1 MLTRSSAS
9 KAQAI
14 VRLSGAMTR
23 PALATTM
30 VRAALLHTLKPRQ
43 ASAAAV
49 AEASTSAT
57 TATGDASAVASAQKA
72 LAPLDTFLRRHVGPR
87 DSDVEA
93 MLQAL
98 GFKSLDEMVSAAVP
112 DSIRL
117 PEPLTIND
125 GEYPERE
132 LLAKLKVIATQNK
145 VYRSFIGTGYT
156 DTVVPPVILRNVLEN
171 PGWYTQ
177 YTPYQPEISQGR
189 LESLLN
195 FQTVISDL
203 TGLPAANASLLDE
216 GTAAGE
222 ALVVCLNGSRKK
234 TRNVFF
240 ADKNCHPQT
249 LAVLK
254 TRAEGFG
261 AEIVV
266 GDYKT
271 FDFSALGGRLSGA
284 LVSYPDTYGTIGDYK
299 VLANTVHEQ
308 GGQLVVAADLMSLAV
323 LQPPGEFGADIAI
336 GNSQRFGVPL
346 GYGGPHA
353 AFFATTM
360 ANQRRVPGRIIG
372 VSRDTDGNRAYRLA
386 LQTREQH
393 IRREKAS
400 SNICT
405 AQALLANMSA
415 MYAVYHGPEGIK
427 AIADRIHRFTQA
439 LATAVTAAGH
449 TVENPSYFDTLR
461 IRVAESTT
469 AAEIHARADE
479 RQINLRRIDAAT
491 VGITLDEAV
500 TRDELAQLVEVFGG
514 NSADIEAVV
523 ATSVAATAAESSAIP
538 EGLARQGAI
547 LSHPIFNR
555 YHSETE
561 MLRYI
566 TQLQNKDLSLANAM
580 IPLGS
585 CTMKLNATT
594 ELIPITWP
602 EFSQIHPFA
611 PREQTHG
618 YAKMIRDLEE
628 DLAAITGMDATTVQP
643 NSGAQGEYAGLR
655 AIRAFQ
661 ASKGEAHRN
670 VCLVPE
676 SAHGTNPASAVMAGL
691 KVVIVKCN
699 KGTLDLVDLEAKAKK
714 HAAALSAVMITY
726 PSTFGVFEEGVV
738 RAIEIVHE
746 NGGQVYM
753 DGANMNAQV
762 GLTSPGHMGADVC
775 HLNNH
780 KTLAIPHGGGG
791 PGVGPICV
799 KAHLAPFLPG
809 HPELVNA
816 DGSPQ
821 SAVGPVSAAP
831 YGSAGVLP
839 VTWAYVKLLG
849 ARGMTEVSKAAILN
863 ANYMANRLRDH
874 YSVLFTNDK
883 GMCAHEFILDTRVFG
898 KSSGVQAIDIA
909 KRLQD
914 YGFHPPTMSWPVPN
928 TIMVE
933 PTESE
938 SKEEMDRFCDA
949 LIAIRE
955 EIREIEDGNQP
966 RDNNLLV
973 NAPHTIAKV
982 SKEDWPHPYSRQRAA
997 YPLPTLKDRKFWP
1010 SVSRVDDA
1018 YGDLNL
1024 ICSCP
1029 PIENYQ

>member
-1 MLTRSSAS
+1 MFARSSVSA
-9 KAQAI
+9 KAQQA
-14 VRLSGAMTR
+14 LLTKKMTSLNAAM
-23 PALATTM
+23 L
-30 VRAALLHTLKPRQ
+30 RAALLHTLKPQRQ
-43 ASAAAV
+43 EAAA
-49 AEASTSAT
+49 AAASIANNSQEQAT
-57 TATGDASAVASAQKA
+57 PVASAQQA
-72 LAPLDTFLRRHVGPR
+72 FAPLDTFLRRHNGPR
-87 DSDVEA
+87 DSDVES

-98 GFKSLDEMVSAAVP
+98 GFNSLDEMIAATVP
-112 DSIRL
+112 ETIRL
-117 PEPLTIND
+117 AEPLNVAD
-125 GEYPERE
+125 GEYAERE
-132 LLAKLKVIATQNK
+132 LLAKLKAIAEKNK

-156 DTVVPPVILRNVLEN
+156 DVVVPPVILRNILEN

-195 FQTVISDL
+195 FQTVVSDL

-222 ALVVCLNGSRKK
+222 ALVVCLGATKGKQR
-234 TRNVFF
+234 RVFF
-240 ADKNCHPQT
+240 ADENCHPQT
-249 LAVLK
+249 LAVLQ

-261 AEIVV
+261 AEIMV
-266 GDYKT
+266 GDYRT
-271 FDFSALGGRLSGA
+271 FDFDTIGNRLAGA
-284 LVSYPDTYGTIGDYK
+284 LVSYPDTYGNIGEHR
-299 VLANTVHEQ
+299 VLADKIHEL
-308 GGQLVVAADLMSLAV
+308 GGQLVVAADLMSLSV
-323 LQPPGEFGADIAI
+323 LTPPGEFGADIAV
-336 GNSQRFGVPL
+336 GNTQRFGVPL

-353 AFFATTM
+353 AFFATTE

-372 VSRDTDGNRAYRLA
+372 VSRDAQGNRAYRLA

-405 AQALLANMSA
+405 AQALLANMAA
-415 MYAVYHGPEGIK
+415 MYAVYHGPEGVK
-427 AIADRIHRFTQA
+427 AIADRIHRFTQI
-439 LATAVTAAGH
+439 LAAAVTQVGH
-449 TVENPSYFDTLR
+449 TVENHSYFDTLR
-461 IRVAESTT
+461 IRLADATT
-469 AAEIHARADE
+469 AAQVHARADSH
-479 RQINLRRIDAAT
+479 RINLRRIDSQT
-491 VGITLDEAV
+491 VGLTLDEAI
-500 TRDELAQLVEVFGG
+500 TREELAQLVDVFGG
-514 NSADIEAVV
+514 SVNDVDALATRVSATVSESNAVP
-523 ATSVAATAAESSAIP
+523 SGAARQSAI
-538 EGLARQGAI
+538 LT
-547 LSHPIFNR
+547 HPVFSR

-602 EFSQIHPFA
+602 EFGNIHPFA
-611 PREQTHG
+611 PSEQTQG
-618 YAKMIRDLEE
+618 YAHMIRDLEQ

-655 AIRAFQ
+655 AIRAYQ
-661 ASKGEAHRN
+661 TSQGQGHRN

-691 KVVIVKCN
+691 KVVICKCDS
-699 KGTLDLVDLEAKAKK
+699 KGNLDLVDLEAKAKK
-714 HAAALSAVMITY
+714 HADNLSAVMITY
-726 PSTFGVFEEGVV
+726 PSTFGVFEDGVL
-738 RAIEIVHE
+738 RAIEIVHQ

-809 HPELVNA
+809 HPELKSA
-816 DGSPQ
+816 DGSPA
-821 SAVGPVSAAP
+821 STVGPVSAAP

-839 VTWAYVKLLG
+839 VTWSYVKLLG
-849 ARGMTEVSKAAILN
+849 GRGMTEVSKTAILN

-874 YSVLFTNDK
+874 YSVLFTNQQ

-898 KSSGVQAIDIA
+898 KTAGIQAIDIA

-938 SKEEMDRFCDA
+938 SKEEMDRFCDS
-949 LIAIRE
+949 LISIRE
-955 EIREIEDGNQP
+955 EIRDIEEGTQP
-966 RDNNLLV
+966 KDNNLLI
-973 NAPHTIAKV
+973 NAPHPISVV
-982 SKEDWPHPYSRQRAA
+982 SGEEWNRPYSRQRAA
-997 YPLPTLKDRKFWP
+997 YPLPNLRERKFWP
-1010 SVSRVDDA
+1010 SVARVDDA
-1018 YGDLNL
+1018 FGDRNL
-1024 ICSCP
+1024 QCSCP
-1029 PIENYQ
+1029 PMEIYQ

>member
-1 MLTRSSAS
+1 A
-9 KAQAI
+9 
-14 VRLSGAMTR
+14 
-23 PALATTM
+23 
-30 VRAALLHTLKPRQ
+30 
-43 ASAAAV
+43 
-49 AEASTSAT
+49 
-57 TATGDASAVASAQKA
+57 
-72 LAPLDTFLRRHVGPR
+72 
-87 DSDVEA
+87 
-93 MLQAL
+93 
-98 GFKSLDEMVSAAVP
+98 
-112 DSIRL
+112 
-117 PEPLTIND
+117 
-125 GEYPERE
+125 
-132 LLAKLKVIATQNK
+132 
-145 VYRSFIGTGYT
+145 
-156 DTVVPPVILRNVLEN
+156 
-171 PGWYTQ
+171 
-177 YTPYQPEISQGR
+177 
-189 LESLLN
+189 
-195 FQTVISDL
+195 
-203 TGLPAANASLLDE
+203 
-216 GTAAGE
+216 
-222 ALVVCLNGSRKK
+222 
-234 TRNVFF
+234 
-240 ADKNCHPQT
+240 
-249 LAVLK
+249 
-254 TRAEGFG
+254 
-261 AEIVV
+261 
-266 GDYKT
+266 
-271 FDFSALGGRLSGA
+271 
-284 LVSYPDTYGTIGDYK
+284 
-299 VLANTVHEQ
+299 LANTVHSQ
-308 GGQLVVAADLMSLAV
+308 GGQLVVVADLMSLAV

-336 GNSQRFGVPL
+336 GNTQRFGVPL

-353 AFFATTM
+353 AFFATTTE
-360 ANQRRVPGRIIG
+360 NQRRVPGRIIG
-372 VSRDTDGNRAYRLA
+372 VSRDASGNRAYRLA

-405 AQALLANMSA
+405 AQALLANMAA
-415 MYAVYHGPEGIK
+415 MYAVYHGPEGIR

-439 LATAVTAAGH
+439 LAAAVNAAGH
-449 TVENPSYFDTLR
+449 TVENASYFDTLR
-461 IRVAESTT
+461 IRVAGSTT
-469 AAEIHARADE
+469 AAEIHARANE
-479 RQINLRRIDAAT
+479 RQINLRRIDDAT
-491 VGITLDEAV
+491 VGVTLDEAI
-500 TRDELAQLVEVFGG
+500 TREELAQLVEVFGG
-514 NSADIEAVV
+514 NSADIDVTV
-523 ATSVAATAAESSAIP
+523 ATSVAPTAAESRAIP
-538 EGLARQGAI
+538 AGLARQSAI
-547 LSHPIFNR
+547 LTHPVFSR

-611 PREQTHG
+611 PREQAQG
-618 YAKMIRDLEE
+618 YAKMIGDLEE
-628 DLAAITGMDATTVQP
+628 DLAAITGMAATTVQP

-661 ASKGEAHRN
+661 ASQGEAQRD

-699 KGTLDLVDLEAKAKK
+699 KGTLDLADLEAKAKK
-714 HAAALSAVMITY
+714 HAANLSAVMITY
-726 PSTFGVFEEGVV
+726 PSTFGVFEDGVV
-738 RAIEIVHE
+738 RAIDIVHQ

-831 YGSAGVLP
+831 FGSAGVLP

-849 ARGMTEVSKAAILN
+849 ARGMTEASRAAILN

-874 YSVLFTNDK
+874 YSVLFTNDN
-883 GMCAHEFILDTRVFG
+883 GMCAHEFILDTRVFA
-898 KSSGVQAIDIA
+898 KSSGIQAIDIA

-928 TIMVE
+928 TIMIE

-949 LIAIRE
+949 LIAIRD
-955 EIREIEDGNQP
+955 EIREIEDGSQP

-982 SKEDWPHPYSRQRAA
+982 SAEAWPHPYARHRAA
-997 YPLPTLKDRKFWP
+997 YPLPTLRERKFWP

-1029 PIENYQ
+1029 PIENYE

>member
-1 MLTRSSAS
+1 
-9 KAQAI
+9 
-14 VRLSGAMTR
+14 
-23 PALATTM
+23 
-30 VRAALLHTLKPRQ
+30 
-43 ASAAAV
+43 
-49 AEASTSAT
+49 
-57 TATGDASAVASAQKA
+57 
-72 LAPLDTFLRRHVGPR
+72 
-87 DSDVEA
+87 

-98 GFKSLDEMVSAAVP
+98 GFASLDEMVAATVP
-112 DSIRL
+112 ASIRL
-117 PEPLTIND
+117 TSPLQID
-125 GEYPERE
+125 GEYAEKE
-132 LLAKLKVIATQNK
+132 LLAKLKAIAQKNQ

-156 DTVVPPVILRNVLEN
+156 DVVVPPVILRNILEN

-195 FQTVISDL
+195 FQTVVTDL

-216 GTAAGE
+216 GSAAGE
-222 ALVVCLNGSRKK
+222 ALVVCLNSARKK
-234 TRNVFF
+234 TRNAFF
-240 ADKNCHPQT
+240 ADHNCHPQT
-249 LAVLK
+249 LAVLQ

-271 FDFSALGGRLSGA
+271 FDFASLGDRLAGA
-284 LVSYPDTYGTIGDYK
+284 LVSYPDTYGNVNDFRA
-299 VLANTVHEQ
+299 LADTVHGH

-336 GNSQRFGVPL
+336 GNTQRFGVPL

-353 AFFATTM
+353 AFFATTA

-372 VSRDTDGNRAYRLA
+372 VSRDAAGNRAYRLA

-405 AQALLANMSA
+405 AQALLANMAA
-415 MYAVYHGPEGIK
+415 MYAVYHGPAGIRD
-427 AIADRIHRFTQA
+427 IANRIHRFTQV
-439 LATAVTAAGH
+439 LAASVVRAGLV
-449 TVENPSYFDTLR
+449 VENESYFDTLR
-461 IRVAESTT
+461 IRVPD
-469 AAEIHARADE
+469 AAAVHARANE
-479 RQINLRRIDAAT
+479 RRINLRRIDAHT
-491 VGITLDEAV
+491 VGVTLDEAI
-500 TRDELAQLVEVFGG
+500 TREELALLVEVFGG
-514 NSADIEAVV
+514 DV
-523 ATSVAATAAESSAIP
+523 AALDSLATAAAPSVSASAAVP
-538 EGLARQGAI
+538 AGLARQSAI
-547 LSHPIFNR
+547 LTHPVFSR

-602 EFSQIHPFA
+602 EFGSIHPFA
-611 PREQTHG
+611 PREQTLG
-618 YAKMIRDLEE
+618 YAHMIDDLER

-655 AIRAFQ
+655 AIRAYQ
-661 ASKGEAHRN
+661 ASQGESSRDI
-670 VCLVPE
+670 CLVPE

-691 KVVIVKCN
+691 SVVIVKCDA
-699 KGTLDLVDLEAKAKK
+699 KGNLDLADLEAKAAK
-714 HAAALSAVMITY
+714 HAARLSAVMITY
-726 PSTFGVFEEGVV
+726 PSTFGVFEDGVL
-738 RAIEIVHE
+738 RAIDIVHHH
-746 NGGQVYM
+746 GGQVYM

-809 HPELVNA
+809 HPELTKA

-821 SAVGPVSAAP
+821 STVGPVSAAP

-839 VTWAYVKLLG
+839 VTWSYIKLLG
-849 ARGMTEVSKAAILN
+849 GRGMTQVSKTAILN

-874 YSVLFTNDK
+874 YSVLFTNEH
-883 GMCAHEFILDTRVFG
+883 GMCAHEFILDTRVFA
-898 KSSGVQAIDIA
+898 KSTG
-909 KRLQD
+909 
-914 YGFHPPTMSWPVPN
+914 
-928 TIMVE
+928 
-933 PTESE
+933 
-938 SKEEMDRFCDA
+938 
-949 LIAIRE
+949 
-955 EIREIEDGNQP
+955 
-966 RDNNLLV
+966 
-973 NAPHTIAKV
+973 
-982 SKEDWPHPYSRQRAA
+982 
-997 YPLPTLKDRKFWP
+997 
-1010 SVSRVDDA
+1010 
-1018 YGDLNL
+1018 
-1024 ICSCP
+1024 
-1029 PIENYQ
+1029 

>member
-1 MLTRSSAS
+1 MLSRSAAT
-9 KAQAI
+9 KAQTLAK
-14 VRLSGAMTR
+14 LGNMTR
-23 PALATTM
+23 AAPLF
-30 VRAALLHTLKPRQ
+30 RAALLHTLKPRQ
-43 ASAAAV
+43 QSAAATATDAAVAADSASASAAAQ
-49 AEASTSAT
+49 AF
-57 TATGDASAVASAQKA
+57 
-72 LAPLDTFLRRHVGPR
+72 APLDTFLRRHNGPR
-87 DSDVEA
+87 DSDVDA

-98 GFKSLDEMVSAAVP
+98 GFKSLDEMISATVP
-112 DSIRL
+112 DAIRL
-117 PEPLTIND
+117 KEPMTIAD
-125 GEYPERE
+125 GEYAEKE
-132 LLAKLKVIATQNK
+132 LLAKLKDIASQNQI
-145 VYRSFIGTGYT
+145 YRSYIGTGYT
-156 DTVVPPVILRNVLEN
+156 DVVVPPVILRNILEN

-195 FQTVISDL
+195 FQTVVADL

-222 ALVVCLNGSRKK
+222 ALVVCLNASRKK

-240 ADKNCHPQT
+240 ADENCHPQT
-249 LAVLK
+249 LAVLR

-266 GDYKT
+266 GNYKT
-271 FDFSALGGRLSGA
+271 FDFASLGDRLTGA
-284 LVSYPDTYGTIGDYK
+284 LVSYPDTYGNIGEYK
-299 VLANTVHEQ
+299 ALADQIHSQ
-308 GGQLVVAADLMSLAV
+308 GAQLVAVADLMSLAV

-336 GNSQRFGVPL
+336 GNTQRFGVPL
-346 GYGGPHA
+346 GFGGPHA
-353 AFFATTM
+353 AFFATTE
-360 ANQRRVPGRIIG
+360 ANQRRIPGRIIG
-372 VSRDTDGNRAYRLA
+372 VSRDAEGNRAYRLA

-405 AQALLANMSA
+405 AQALLANMAA
-415 MYAVYHGPEGIK
+415 MYAVYHGPEGIRN
-427 AIADRIHRFTQA
+427 IADRIHRFTQV
-439 LATAVTAAGH
+439 LAASVTAAGH
-449 TVENPSYFDTLR
+449 TVENTSYFDTLKIR
-461 IRVAESTT
+461 IADGSS
-469 AAEIHARADE
+469 AAEVHARADA
-479 RQINLRRIDAAT
+479 RRINLRKIDDQH
-491 VGITLDEAV
+491 VGVQLDEAI
-500 TRDELAQLVEVFGG
+500 TREELAQLVEVFSGDV
-514 NSADIEAVV
+514 SALDSL
-523 ATSVAATAAESSAIP
+523 ATSVAQTAAASAAIP
-538 EGLARQGAI
+538 AGLARQSAI
-547 LSHPIFNR
+547 LTHPIFSR

-602 EFSQIHPFA
+602 EFGQIHPFA
-611 PREQTHG
+611 PREQTKG
-618 YAKMIRDLEE
+618 YAKMIQDLEE
-628 DLAAITGMDATTVQP
+628 DLATITGMDATTVQP

-655 AIRAFQ
+655 AIRAYQ
-661 ASKGEAHRN
+661 ASQGESHRN
-670 VCLVPE
+670 ICLVPE

-691 KVVIVKCN
+691 KVVIVKCDS
-699 KGTLDLVDLEAKAKK
+699 KGNLDLVDLEAKAAK
-714 HAAALSAVMITY
+714 HAKNLSAVMITY
-726 PSTFGVFEEGVV
+726 PSTFGVFEEGVLK
-738 RAIEIVHE
+738 AINIVHS

-799 KAHLAPFLPG
+799 KKHLAPYLPG
-809 HPELVNA
+809 HPELVKA
-816 DGSPQ
+816 DGTPQ

-839 VTWAYVKLLG
+839 VTWSYVKLLG
-849 ARGMTEVSKAAILN
+849 GRGMTEVSKTAILN

-874 YSVLFTNDK
+874 YSILFTNEN
-883 GMCAHEFILDTRVFG
+883 GMCAHEFILDTRPFG
-898 KSSGVQAIDIA
+898 KTAGVQAIDIA

-938 SKEEMDRFCDA
+938 SKEELDKFCDA
-949 LIAIRE
+949 MIAIRE
-955 EIREIEDGNQP
+955 EIREVEEGKQP
-966 RDNNLLV
+966 KGDNILT
-973 NAPHTIAKV
+973 NAPHTISTLSAEEWNR
-982 SKEDWPHPYSRQRAA
+982 SYPRQRAA
-997 YPLPTLKDRKFWP
+997 YPLPYLKERKFWP
-1010 SVSRVDDA
+1010 SVSRVDDT

-1024 ICSCP
+1024 VCSCP
-1029 PIENYQ
+1029 PMDTYQ

>member
-1 MLTRSSAS
+1 ML
-9 KAQAI
+9 
-14 VRLSGAMTR
+14 
-23 PALATTM
+23 
-30 VRAALLHTLKPRQ
+30 RAALLHTLKPRQ
-43 ASAAAV
+43 ASAAA
-49 AEASTSAT
+49 AAST
-57 TATGDASAVASAQKA
+57 TAADAAADASRASAAAQA
-72 LAPLDTFLRRHVGPR
+72 YAPLDTFLRRHNGPR
-87 DSDVEA
+87 DSDVDA

-98 GFKSLDEMVSAAVP
+98 GFKTLDEMISATVP

-117 PEPLTIND
+117 AEPLHIAD
-125 GEYPERE
+125 GEYAERE
-132 LLAKLKVIATQNK
+132 LLAKLKKIAQKNEVFRT
-145 VYRSFIGTGYT
+145 FIGTGYT
-156 DTVVPPVILRNVLEN
+156 DVVVPPVILRNILEN

-195 FQTVISDL
+195 FQTVVTDL

-222 ALVVCLNGSRKK
+222 ALVVCLNASRKK
-234 TRNVFF
+234 TRNAFF
-240 ADKNCHPQT
+240 ADQNCHPQT
-249 LAVLK
+249 LAVLR

-261 AEIVV
+261 AEIIV

-271 FDFSALGGRLSGA
+271 FDFASLGDRLAGV
-284 LVSYPDTYGTIGDYK
+284 LVSYPDTYGNIGEYK
-299 VLANTVHEQ
+299 SLADKVHGQ
-308 GGQLVVAADLMSLAV
+308 GAQLVVAADLMSLAV
-323 LQPPGEFGADIAI
+323 LQPPAEFGADIAI
-336 GNSQRFGVPL
+336 GNTQRFGVPL

-353 AFFATTM
+353 AFFATTT

-372 VSRDTDGNRAYRLA
+372 VSRDAEGNRAYRLA

-405 AQALLANMSA
+405 AQALLANMAA

-427 AIADRIHRFTQA
+427 AIANRIHHFTQV
-439 LATAVTAAGH
+439 LAASVAAAGH
-449 TVENPSYFDTLR
+449 KVENDSYFDTLR
-461 IRVAESTT
+461 IRIADSSS
-469 AAEIHARADE
+469 AAEVHARAHE
-479 RQINLRRIDAAT
+479 RRINLRRIDAQT
-491 VGITLDEAV
+491 VGVTLDEAI
-500 TRDELAQLVEVFGG
+500 TREELAQLVEIFGG
-514 NSADIEAVV
+514 DASALDTL
-523 ATSVAATAAESSAIP
+523 ATSVALTAAESAAIP
-538 EGLARQGAI
+538 TGLSRQGAI
-547 LSHPIFNR
+547 LTHPVFSR

-602 EFSQIHPFA
+602 EFGQIHPFA
-611 PREQTHG
+611 PREQTQG
-618 YAKMIRDLEE
+618 YAQMIRDLEE

-655 AIRAFQ
+655 AIRAYQ
-661 ASKGEAHRN
+661 ESQGQGHRN
-670 VCLVPE
+670 ICLVPE

-691 KVVIVKCN
+691 KVVIVKCDS
-699 KGTLDLVDLEAKAKK
+699 KGNLDLVDLEAKATK
-714 HAAALSAVMITY
+714 HADSLSAVMITY
-726 PSTFGVFEEGVV
+726 PSTFGVFEEGVL
-738 RAIEIVHE
+738 RAIEIVHSS
-746 NGGQVYM
+746 GGQVYM

-799 KAHLAPFLPG
+799 KSHLAPFLPG
-809 HPELVNA
+809 HPELVKA
-816 DGSPQ
+816 DGTPQ
-821 SAVGPVSAAP
+821 STVGPVAAAP

-839 VTWAYVKLLG
+839 VTWSYVKLLG
-849 ARGMTEVSKAAILN
+849 GRGMTEVSKTAILN

-874 YSVLFTNDK
+874 YSILFTNEN
-883 GMCAHEFILDTRVFG
+883 GMCAHEFILDTRPFG
-898 KSSGVQAIDIA
+898 KTAGIQAIDVA

-928 TIMVE
+928 TIMIE

-938 SKEEMDRFCDA
+938 SKEELDKFCDA
-949 LIAIRE
+949 MIAIRE
-955 EIREIEDGNQP
+955 EIREIEEGKQP
-966 RDNNLLV
+966 RDNNILT
-973 NAPHTIAKV
+973 NAPHTISKV
-982 SKEDWPHPYSRQRAA
+982 SAEEWSHSYSRQRAA
-997 YPLPTLKDRKFWP
+997 YPLPYLKERKFWP
-1010 SVSRVDDA
+1010 SVSRIDDA

-1024 ICSCP
+1024 VCSCP
-1029 PIENYQ
+1029 PLENYQ